1 VRPACDVSP
10 RARVFTLSN
19 SARSVTGIYL
29 GLHVDPEPSCKY
41 TGHIHF
47 IIFQLSAG
55 FIIDQGHHIT
65 LPSHFSQPR
74 PWLSPRHAVS
84 LHRLA
89 PRSAHIARYS
99 ESDEHFKDDPED
111 DAKDDIDGAGGSS
124 WTSGRASPKSSKV
137 ACLVK
142 ERGGRRGD
150 LTGK

>member
-1 VRPACDVSP
+1 MRPACDVSP
-10 RARVFTLSN
+10 RARVFTLPN
-19 SARSVTGIYL
+19 SARSVTGINL

-47 IIFQLSAG
+47 IIFQLSTG
-55 FIIDQGHHIT
+55 FIIDHGHHIT
-65 LPSHFSQPR
+65 LPSPFSQPR

-99 ESDEHFKDDPED
+99 ESDGHFKDDPED
-111 DAKDDIDGAGGSS
+111 DAEDDIDGAGGSL
-124 WTSGRASPKSSKV
+124 WTSGRASPKSSSV
-137 ACLVK
+137 ACLEK

>member
-1 VRPACDVSP
+1 MRPACDVSP
-10 RARVFTLSN
+10 RARVFTLPN
-19 SARSVTGIYL
+19 SARPVTGFSL
-29 GLHVDPEPSCKY
+29 ELHMDPEPSCKY

-47 IIFQLSAG
+47 IIFQLSTG
-55 FIIDQGHHIT
+55 FIIDQGHRLHAH
-65 LPSHFSQPR
+65 LHFAQPR

-89 PRSAHIARYS
+89 PRSTHIARYS
-99 ESDEHFKDDPED
+99 ESDGHFKDDPED
-111 DAKDDIDGAGGSS
+111 DAEDDMGGVGGSS